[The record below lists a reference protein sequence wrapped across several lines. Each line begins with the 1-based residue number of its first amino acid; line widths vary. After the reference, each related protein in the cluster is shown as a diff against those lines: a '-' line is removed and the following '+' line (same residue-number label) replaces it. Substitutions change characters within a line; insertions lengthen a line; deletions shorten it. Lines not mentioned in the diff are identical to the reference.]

1 MIDNISDRNTLA
13 TKLKSIG
20 MDVYLTILYPAL
32 KKDPNITWQEISRRY
47 PRYNSLSILAQQS
60 RFSNARSIIRNGWEE
75 DALRMIAGSRAAKHV
90 VELAIEYLKNDGGPF
105 KAAVINPKLNIE
117 QSSHN
122 PTNHLFQ
129 QKYNDNIEQNFD
141 YDKLSM
147 LLKAI
152 GKDIFITILYP
163 EFKHNPNITWQEI
176 SNKYPRYSEFSINSQ
191 RGRCSSTRSIFR
203 NGWEMEALKLISKSH
218 ASQDIILLSKKYL
231 NETPINPDR
240 SNSQPNPYKAN
251 QSKISTAIHRPCSLE
266 LSQTQKIAPIHIQEG
281 QKGISYKSLFADY
294 LIDATEII
302 VEDPYIILPYQI
314 QNLIDFLSMT
324 LEINPNM
331 KTHLVTNFDNLKQK
345 QEIKRTLT
353 NLQQEI
359 PSFSFEFKSFH
370 DRCIKTNT
378 GWFISMG
385 RGLDIFQ
392 PYDKFSILCKKQE
405 NRPCKDFTVT
415 YTKE

>member
-1 MIDNISDRNTLA
+1 
-13 TKLKSIG
+13 

-75 DALRMIAGSRAAKHV
+75 DALRMIAGSRAAKNV
-90 VELAIEYLKNDGGPF
+90 VEIAKECLKNDGLPF
-105 KAAVINPKLNIE
+105 NQEMSKMNLQDISFNLSVRNRNLHKENI
-117 QSSHN
+117 Q
-122 PTNHLFQ
+122 TNTRN
-129 QKYNDNIEQNFD
+129 YNNEE
-141 YDKLSM
+141 LTM
-147 LLKAI
+147 LLRAI
-152 GKDIFITILYP
+152 GKEIFVTILYP
-163 EFKHNPNITWQEI
+163 ELKKNIDVTWQEI
-176 SNKYPRYSEFSINSQ
+176 GDRNTKYKCFSENSQ
-191 RGRCSSTRSIFR
+191 RSRLSRSRTIFR
-203 NGWEMEALKLISKSH
+203 NKWEIEALRNIADSDPSH
-218 ASQDIILLSKKYL
+218 TNIVAIELANKYL
-231 NETPINPDR
+231 NETTINSEN
-240 SNSQPNPYKAN
+240 SNSLPSLDKVH
-251 QSKISTAIHRPCSLE
+251 QSVIRTSAQ
-266 LSQTQKIAPIHIQEG
+266 SQNTLKQIQAKKIAPIHIQEG
-281 QKGISYKSLFADY
+281 QKGVSYKSLFADY

-302 VEDPYIILPYQI
+302 VEDPYIIFPYQI

-324 LEINPNM
+324 LDINPNM
-331 KTHLVTNFDNLKQK
+331 KTHLVTHFDNLKQK

-359 PSFSFEFKSFH
+359 PNFSFEFKSFH

-405 NRPCKDFTVT
+405 NRLCKDFTVT